1 MAHPYSKQAHES
13 TRSKAH
19 SIGKGGNLDI
29 PVMRA
34 VGENSSK
41 KLYSGSSGSMQHKD
55 QSAASGYKRG
65 GHVGK
70 QKHSKPKIVI
80 AAPAGPATPPQP
92 DPALAAAGAAS
103 SPVPAPMSPPPGQP
117 PMARG
122 GGIKYPIKKGGT
134 DSGVG
139 RLEQSHAIAKAMK
152 K

>member
-1 MAHPYSKQAHES
+1 MAHPYSDKAKETHK
-13 TRSKAH
+13 SKAS

-41 KLYSGSSGSMQHKD
+41 KLYSSSSGSMQHKD

-65 GHVGK
+65 GHVGRP
-70 QKHSKPKIVI
+70 KHKSKIVI

-103 SPVPAPMSPPPGQP
+103 SPVPAPMAPPPGQP
-117 PMARG
+117 PMQRG
-122 GGIKYPIKKGGT
+122 GGIKNPLKKGG
-134 DSGVG
+134 
-139 RLEQSHAIAKAMK
+139 A
-152 K
+152 

>member
-1 MAHPYSKQAHES
+1 MSHPYSDKAKETHK
-13 TRSKAH
+13 SKA
-19 SIGKGGNLDI
+19 SNIGKGGNLDI

-41 KLYSGSSGSMQHKD
+41 KLYSSSSGSMQHKD

-70 QKHSKPKIVI
+70 PKHSKPKFTI
-80 AAPAGPATPPQP
+80 AAPAGPVNPSPP

-103 SPVPAPMSPPPGQP
+103 SPAPAPMQP
-117 PMARG
+117 PMPPMKRG
-122 GGIKYPIKKGGT
+122 GRTGMKAGT

-139 RLEQSHAIAKAMK
+139 RLEQAHRRK
-152 K
+152 

>member
-1 MAHPYSKQAHES
+1 MSHPYSNKARES
-13 TRSKAH
+13 MKSKAH
-19 SIGKGGNLDI
+19 SMGKGGNLDI
-29 PVMRA
+29 PIMRA

-41 KLYSGSSGSMQHKD
+41 KLYSSSSGSMQHKD

-70 QKHSKPKIVI
+70 PKHKSKIVI
-80 AAPAGPATPPQP
+80 AAPAGTATPPQP

-103 SPVPAPMSPPPGQP
+103 SPVPAPMPPPGPGQP

-139 RLEQSHAIAKAMK
+139 RLEHSHAIAKAMK

>member
-1 MAHPYSKQAHES
+1 MSHPYSDKAKETHK
-13 TRSKAH
+13 SKA
-19 SIGKGGNLDI
+19 SNIGKGGNLDI

-41 KLYSGSSGSMQHKD
+41 KLYSSSSGSMQHKD

-65 GHVGK
+65 GHIGK
-70 QKHSKPKIVI
+70 PKHSKPKIVI

>member
-1 MAHPYSKQAHES
+1 MSHPYKSQAMS
-13 TRSKAH
+13 THKAKT
-19 SIGKGGNLDI
+19 SSMGKSNNLDI

-41 KLYSGSSGSMQHKD
+41 KLYSSSSGSMQHKD

-70 QKHSKPKIVI
+70 PKHSKPKFTI
-80 AAPAGPATPPQP
+80 AAPAGPVNPSPP

-103 SPVPAPMSPPPGQP
+103 SPAPAPMPPPGAGQP
-117 PMARG
+117 PMKRG
-122 GGIKYPIKKGGT
+122 GRTTGMRAGT

-139 RLEQSHAIAKAMK
+139 RLEQAHRQK
-152 K
+152 

>member
-1 MAHPYSKQAHES
+1 MSHPYSDKAKETHK
-13 TRSKAH
+13 SKA
-19 SIGKGGNLDI
+19 SNIGKGGNLDI

-41 KLYSGSSGSMQHKD
+41 KLYSSSSGSMQHKD

-70 QKHSKPKIVI
+70 PKHSKPKFTI
-80 AAPAGPATPPQP
+80 AAPAGPVNPSPP

-103 SPVPAPMSPPPGQP
+103 SPAPAPMQPPGGQP
-117 PMARG
+117 PMKRG
-122 GGIKYPIKKGGT
+122 GRTTGMRAGT

-139 RLEQSHAIAKAMK
+139 RLE
-152 K
+152 